1 MKCFTIFCQFIN
13 KWTLK
18 RHKTHKNVCLCHP
31 LFLAIARKYRK
42 QKHVVVVMKTDL
54 NSKKKGPQDY
64 QTLKIELFLVNLE
77 KTGNKH
83 VVVLKKNRS

>member
-1 MKCFTIFCQFIN
+1 
-13 KWTLK
+13 
-18 RHKTHKNVCLCHP
+18 
-31 LFLAIARKYRK
+31 
-42 QKHVVVVMKTDL
+42 MKTDL

-83 VVVLKKNRS
+83 VVVLKKKRILIQRKGASRSFDVN